1 MRNDYNQI
9 HTAKILFTWQP
20 TIPEGNSGTYI
31 WGRGCPSL
39 RQMTSAVRLLVTS
52 LSSSLFTPECIAPEM
67 HESIDVHLFR
77 CINGMGTICI
87 LTGSTATPTLH
98 DNQEFIAENYK
109 SRRFPTRQCVYACVN
124 IISEKERFA
133 FRPWALF
140 CSVFVSS
147 LSSLFFACYF
157 FAFLCFS
164 IMWDNGRHSDCV
176 FPSFGVSVWRIAT

>member
-1 MRNDYNQI
+1 M
-9 HTAKILFTWQP
+9 
-20 TIPEGNSGTYI
+20 
-31 WGRGCPSL
+31 

-164 IMWDNGRHSDCV
+164 LFCSLFLFSSLVTSLIFSVFFSVLSSLVAIV
-176 FPSFGVSVWRIAT
+176 FPLSPLVASLLFQYCKQVCMQQKNSRN